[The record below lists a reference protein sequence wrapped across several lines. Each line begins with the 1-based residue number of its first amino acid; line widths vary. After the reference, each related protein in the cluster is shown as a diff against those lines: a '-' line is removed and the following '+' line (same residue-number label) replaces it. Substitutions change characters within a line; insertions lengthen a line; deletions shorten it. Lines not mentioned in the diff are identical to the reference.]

1 MLPDRSN
8 TTMTSR
14 VTGGGGT
21 GTVAAMIDFVG
32 NQSRS
37 EQEKLQHGSPLERT
51 PQIRPAMSKSPEP
64 ELPPE
69 TCSPLGT
76 VMPAPLLALTVAN
89 PSAMGG
95 DSFFAAPLGW

>member
-1 MLPDRSN
+1 MLPDRSI

-14 VTGGGGT
+14 VTGGGGA

-37 EQEKLQHGSPLERT
+37 EQAKLQHGSPNEST
-51 PQIRPAMSKSPEP
+51 PQIRPAMSKSPDP

-69 TCSPLGT
+69 TCNPFGT
-76 VMPAPLLALTVAN
+76 VIPVSPLALTFAN

-95 DSFFAAPLGW
+95 DSFFTAPLG